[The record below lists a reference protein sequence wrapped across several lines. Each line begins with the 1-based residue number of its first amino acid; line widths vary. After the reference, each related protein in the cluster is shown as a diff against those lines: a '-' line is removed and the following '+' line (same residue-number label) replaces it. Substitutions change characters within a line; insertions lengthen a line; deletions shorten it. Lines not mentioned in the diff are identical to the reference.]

1 LTRYYIYDNN
11 SLEVKNQLPNTKNTK
26 GFTLVELLVVIT
38 VIAILSI
45 IGLTVFSGLQKSAR
59 DAKRRADVD
68 AIAKALEIKYA
79 VGVYTMVVGTD
90 FAAGAV
96 PTDPQ
101 GTAGYTY
108 NTVIPAGGASYTVC
122 AHLEKTG
129 TGNSTTSTGTA
140 GAGDYY
146 CQKNQ
151 Q

>member
-1 LTRYYIYDNN
+1 M
-11 SLEVKNQLPNTKNTK
+11 KNQLPSTKNTK

-38 VIAILSI
+38 IIAILAI
-45 IGLTVFSGLQKSAR
+45 IGLTVFSGLQQSAR
-59 DAKRRADVD
+59 DSKRRADVD
-68 AIAKALEIKYA
+68 AIAKAYEVTYSKGIYTTPPGTQYA
-79 VGVYTMVVGTD
+79 DGS
-90 FAAGAV
+90 V

-101 GTAGYTY
+101 NTGTYVYTTTLTPAACTSGTTCTGYT
-108 NTVIPAGGASYTVC
+108 IC